1 MKNILFLLLICFS
14 AHQFSQAQIIKD
26 SLPANRSI
34 AIDMGMKYL
43 SKSRTQNTVG
53 FVLLGLGLAAI
64 TGGIIETT
72 QNLFSSDNTGAT
84 FILLGLGATVT
95 SVPFF
100 ISGAKNKG
108 KAEILLQY
116 ENLFHSGHLP
126 IHTNIASI
134 GIAFNIR

>member
-1 MKNILFLLLICFS
+1 
-14 AHQFSQAQIIKD
+14 
-26 SLPANRSI
+26 
-34 AIDMGMKYL
+34 
-43 SKSRTQNTVG
+43 
-53 FVLLGLGLAAI
+53 
-64 TGGIIETT
+64 GIIEAS
-72 QNLFSSDNTGAT
+72 QNIFSSDNTSE
-84 FILLGLGATVT
+84 IIVLLGLGATVT

-100 ISGAKNKG
+100 VSGAKNKG